1 MDKPI
6 NKVDIFN
13 TALPAADT
21 DFLTSDIKP
30 TLDPGILRVYVTLSI
45 AGVFYVSRTV
55 AAATVTE
62 LLNSGVDL
70 TAGCAYAFSV
80 AWKAGESINFKCT
93 TTGGTIN
100 KLQVDESWS

>member
-1 MDKPI
+1 
-6 NKVDIFN
+6 
-13 TALPAADT
+13 
-21 DFLTSDIKP
+21 
-30 TLDPGILRVYVTLSI
+30 
-45 AGVFYVSRTV
+45 VFYVSRTV

-62 LLNSGVDL
+62 LLNSGVAL